1 MVKSEIPVVDSRMET
16 LPRFRHYQLSQG
28 DDEGVLEMEKSDSE
42 MSCAAFDARSGFFVE
57 IHILSNDLGRATPS
71 AKTFLDLVETATAVR
86 HRHILPVLDA
96 GTDDGTPYYVTG
108 LGDGESLRT
117 YIARCAPVPD
127 AVALG
132 LALDLVS
139 GLQALS
145 SQAPAIFPYVEPS
158 RLRIILE
165 PPECVAPDTLL
176 VRGVLADLGLSRV
189 PVLGES
195 VKRSEEQFCALV
207 VELLREMLGG
217 GSFTTRRELADAKTL
232 NDLSVRLAAR
242 LKELGGREAVSEKF
256 VPEGAFGKTL
266 LAPKNVAGTVDG
278 LRHREGHGCDGW
290 RGLLDDTR
298 PVRVREVPG
307 EAHCEEPSH
316 EAAARAA
323 NTHHAFPIACLIEQ
337 DGRLLVAEKTVANS
351 LASLISERG
360 SFSPREFMWIV
371 QSLDRALDEA
381 AEGGRKIWSTLPEMI
396 GISGHFEALHL
407 RQAPTLGWLAAPY
420 RYFDDGRFPEFAAE
434 SPEDGERFLQIVR
447 SLPLSENPEGLAEVL
462 GSAPVPQAAGAGRGG
477 LINRIALFVEPVD
490 ADVSEEY
497 EEDEDEPGVA
507 EALFSKEEE
516 GSSEGWNPVAREVLR
531 GEKVGLEEE
540 LPEEEKSARFGFFFW
555 ILFLVF
561 LLAVTALGIAYY
573 FGYLDLGVPRALPV

>member
-1 MVKSEIPVVDSRMET
+1 MD
-16 LPRFRHYQLSQG
+16 
-28 DDEGVLEMEKSDSE
+28 KSDSE
-42 MSCAAFDARSGFFVE
+42 MSCAAFDARSGFFIE

-71 AKTFLDLVETATAVR
+71 AKTFLDLVETATAAR
-86 HRHILPVLDA
+86 HRNILPVLDA

-108 LGDGESLRT
+108 LADGESLRA
-117 YIARCAPVPD
+117 YIDRCAPVPD

-139 GLQALS
+139 GLQGVSA
-145 SQAPAIFPYVEPS
+145 QAPEIFPFVEPS
-158 RLRIILE
+158 RLRVILQAPE
-165 PPECVAPDTLL
+165 LVPPDMLL
-176 VRGVLADLGLSRV
+176 VRGVLADLGLSRA

-195 VKRSEEQFCALV
+195 AKRTELQFCGLV

-232 NDLSVRLAAR
+232 NDLSLRLAAR
-242 LKELGGREAVSEKF
+242 LKELGGREAVSGKF
-256 VPEGAFGKTL
+256 IPRGAFGEML
-266 LAPKNVAGTVDG
+266 LAPKNVEASIEG
-278 LRHREGHGCDGW
+278 LRNHEGFGIDGW
-290 RGLLDDTR
+290 RALLDDTR
-298 PVRVREVPG
+298 PVRIREVPG
-307 EAHCEEPSH
+307 ETFCEEQVH
-316 EAAARAA
+316 ETAVRAA

-337 DGRLLVAEKTVANS
+337 EGRLLVAEKTVANS
-351 LASLISERG
+351 LASLIAERG

-381 AEGGRKIWSTLPEMI
+381 AESGRKIWSTLPEMI

-420 RYFDDGRFPEFAAE
+420 RYFEDGRFPEFAAE
-434 SPEDGERFLQIVR
+434 SAEDGERFLQIVR
-447 SLPLSENPEGLAEVL
+447 SLPLSENPDGLAEVL

-490 ADVSEEY
+490 ADIST
-497 EEDEDEPGVA
+497 EEDEPDDEPGVA
-507 EALFSKEEE
+507 EALFGKEEE
-516 GSSEGWNPVAREVLR
+516 SSSEGWNPVAREVLR

-540 LPEEEKSARFGFFFW
+540 LPEEDKAPGFGFYFW

-561 LLAVTALGIAYY
+561 LLAATALGLAYY
-573 FGYLDLGVPRALPV
+573 FGLLDLGVPKALPV